1 MLRRFSANF
10 AVFSIFLDM
19 LLVDVALLV
28 ASALRAP
35 LSRLEF
41 VKEIAA
47 PIRLPLPLYLI
58 FPVMWVGVFLLFSVY
73 DGRKNLR
80 VVDEFGSLTLGAMLA
95 GVAMAGV
102 LYFSYRDVSR
112 FLFLLFVFTAF
123 LLTLI
128 WRAAVRLAYRLSFRA
143 VEAQAR
149 RVLIL
154 GAGELGRRVGEQICA
169 QSHLGLKLVG
179 YLADDEELAAVQNEP
194 GGPGGLTGGPG
205 VLSTLDCVRQVVLEK
220 RIHDVI
226 VALPL
231 SAHARVTQVVSEL
244 HDLPVQV
251 RVVPDY
257 FSLTLH
263 RASVEDFAGMPML
276 DLRAPALSEYQRMV
290 KRGFDLLVCLVGLPL
305 VLPVMGLV
313 ALAIKLDSKGPIFY
327 FADRVGENGRPFK
340 MLKFRTMVENAD
352 KMDARVQTV
361 NAQGQVVFKT
371 PHDPRVTR
379 VGRFLRRTSL
389 DELPQLFNVLAG
401 DMSLVGPRPELPAL
415 VEQYASW
422 QRKRFV
428 VPQGMTGWWQIN
440 GRSDKPMHLHTE
452 EDIYYVQ
459 HYSIWL
465 DLQILAR
472 TVWAVLRGKGAY

>member
-19 LLVDVALLV
+19 LLVNVALLV
-28 ASALRAP
+28 SSALRAP
-35 LSRLEF
+35 LSVLTF
-41 VKEIAA
+41 VKEIGA
-47 PIRLPLPLYLI
+47 PIHLPLPLYLI
-58 FPVMWVGVFLLFSVY
+58 FPVLWAAVFLLFSVY

-80 VVDEFGSLTLGAMLA
+80 VVDEFGSLTMGTMLA

-112 FLFLLFVFTAF
+112 FLFVLFVAIAF
-123 LLTLI
+123 ILMLV
-128 WRAAVRLAYRLSFRA
+128 WRAAVRLAYRLSIHGGD
-143 VEAQAR
+143 AQFR

-154 GAGELGRRVGEQICA
+154 GAGELGRRVGEQILA
-169 QSHLGLKLVG
+169 RPYMGLKLVG
-179 YLADDEELAAVQNEP
+179 YLREESGPAHVEQDNRAGGQGDILA
-194 GGPGGLTGGPG
+194 
-205 VLSTLDCVRQVVLEK
+205 TLDCVRQVVLEK
-220 RIHDVI
+220 HIQDVI

-231 SAHARVTQVVSEL
+231 SAHERVAQVVSEL

-257 FSLTLH
+257 FSLTMH
-263 RASVEDFAGMPML
+263 RASVEEFAGMPML

-290 KRGFDLLVCLVGLPL
+290 KRGFDLLVCFLGMPF
-305 VLPVMGLV
+305 VLPVMALV
-313 ALAIKLDSKGPIFY
+313 ALAIRLDSKGPIFY
-327 FADRVGENGRPFK
+327 LAGRVGENGRPFK
-340 MLKFRTMVENAD
+340 MLKFRTMIQDAD
-352 KMDARVQTV
+352 KMDHLVQKV
-361 NAQGQVVFKT
+361 NEQGHVVHK
-371 PHDPRVTR
+371 HRDDPRITR
-379 VGRFLRRTSL
+379 VGKILRRTSL
-389 DELPQLFNVLAG
+389 DELPQLYNVLVG

-428 VPQGMTGWWQIN
+428 VPQGMTGWWQVN
-440 GRSDKPMHLHTE
+440 GRSDKPMYLHTE

-465 DLQILAR
+465 DLQILVR
-472 TVWAVLRGKGAY
+472 TVWTVLRGKGAY